1 MRESRFDRLPPYPF
15 PRLRALLGATK
26 PGDSPIDMSLGEP
39 RHPFPAFVTEVLA
52 KTAEG
57 YGRYPPMEGTA
68 ELREAIAAWL
78 TRRYRLPADAVDPTR
93 HVLALNGTREGL
105 FGAALA
111 VVPEKKAGAR
121 PAVLI
126 PNPFYQCYAGAALA
140 AGAEPVFVPA
150 VRARS
155 FLPDFAGLPADLLAR
170 TAALYLCSPAN
181 PQGMAASLEH
191 WRALVRLARTHD
203 FVILADECYAEI
215 YDKTPPPGA
224 LEAAVTEGS
233 FSNVL
238 AFHSLSKRSNLP
250 GLRSG
255 FCAGDEDLISR
266 FLALRQYGGAANPLP
281 AQAAAT
287 ACWRDETHVEENRA
301 RYRRKF
307 DIAEHILNDRAGF
320 YRPDGGFYLWLD
332 VGDGEAF
339 AKTLWS
345 REGVRVLPG
354 RYLGHDAVAGE
365 KGSNPGT
372 PYVRIA
378 LVGDEAETEAA
389 LLRIV
394 RCL

>member
-1 MRESRFDRLPPYPF
+1 MRESRFGRLPPYPF
-15 PRLRALLGATK
+15 PRLRALLGTSA
-26 PGDSPIDMSLGEP
+26 PGAPPIDLSLGEP
-39 RHPFPAFVTEVLA
+39 RHPFPAFVNAVLA
-52 KTAEG
+52 RTADG

-68 ELREAIAAWL
+68 ELREAIAHWL
-78 TRRYRLPADAVDPTR
+78 TRRYRLPEGLIDPAR

-105 FGAALA
+105 FNAALA

-150 VRARS
+150 IRTRN
-155 FLPDFAGLPADLLAR
+155 FLPDFAGLPSDLLAR

-181 PQGMAASLEH
+181 PQGTAANLDH
-191 WRALVRLARTHD
+191 WRALVRLARTHN

-215 YDKTPPPGA
+215 YDRAAPPGA
-224 LEAAVTEGS
+224 LEAASAEGGLA
-233 FSNVL
+233 NVL

-255 FCAGDEDLISR
+255 FCAGDETLIGR
-266 FLALRQYGGAANPLP
+266 FLALRHYGGAANPLP
-281 AQAAAT
+281 AQAAAA
-287 ACWRDETHVEENRA
+287 ACWRDEAHVEENRA

-307 DIAEHILNDRAGF
+307 DLAERVLGNKGGF
-320 YRPDGGFYLWLD
+320 YRPDGGFYLWLE
-332 VGDGEAF
+332 VGDGESF
-339 AKTLWS
+339 TKTLWS
-345 REGVRVLPG
+345 AEGVRVLPG

-365 KGSNPGT
+365 KASNPGT
-372 PYVRIA
+372 PYVRVA
-378 LVGDEAETEAA
+378 LVGEESETETA
-389 LLRIV
+389 LRRIA

>member
-15 PRLRALLGATK
+15 PRLRALIGTTAPGA
-26 PGDSPIDMSLGEP
+26 SPIDLSLGEP
-39 RHPFPAFVTEVLA
+39 RHPFPAFVAEILA
-52 KTAEG
+52 KTTEG

-68 ELREAIAAWL
+68 ELRAAIAQWL
-78 TRRYRLPADAVDPTR
+78 GRRYRLPAGTIDADR

-105 FGAALA
+105 FNAALA

-150 VRARS
+150 IRARN
-155 FLPDFAGLPADLLAR
+155 FLPDFAGLPRDLLAR

-181 PQGMAASLEH
+181 PQGTAASLDH
-191 WRALVRLARTHD
+191 WRALVRLAREHD
-203 FVILADECYAEI
+203 FVVLADECYAEI
-215 YDKTPPPGA
+215 YDKAPPAGA
-224 LEAAVTEGS
+224 LEAASAEGGLGH
-233 FSNVL
+233 VL

-255 FCAGDEDLISR
+255 FCAGDAELITR

-287 ACWRDETHVEENRA
+287 ACWRDEAHVEENRA

-307 DIAEHILNDRAGF
+307 DLAERILGNTAGF
-320 YRPDGGFYLWLD
+320 HRPDGGFYLWLD
-332 VGDGEAF
+332 VGDGESF
-339 AKTLWS
+339 TKRLWLE
-345 REGVRVLPG
+345 EGVRVLPG

-372 PYVRIA
+372 PYVRVA
-378 LVGDEAETEAA
+378 LVGDETETETA
-389 LLRIV
+389 LRRIA